1 MAIIEKTNLV
11 GDEDQYLTE
20 RGANRARRRQID
32 KLSPAAVRHAAKPG
46 LYGDGG
52 GLWLHVGPSG
62 GKSWLYRFMLDG
74 RAREMGLG
82 PLHTIGLAEARERAR
97 AARRLCLDGI
107 DPIDR
112 KHADRDARRLAAA
125 SAVSFKD
132 CAAKYV
138 AANRPGWRNA
148 KHAAQW
154 DATLAAYAYPIIGAL
169 PVASIDTG
177 HVTRVLEPIWT
188 TKPETASR
196 VRGRIEAVL
205 DYAAT
210 HRWRSG
216 ENPARWRGHL
226 ENVLPK
232 RSKVRKVQHYAALP
246 WRQIGGFMAELAGQ
260 EGAAA
265 VALRF
270 AILTAARTGEVIGAR
285 WAEIDAEHAI
295 WVVPAG
301 RMKANRE
308 HRVPLSDAALTVLR
322 EAGKLHTG
330 DRDGFVFPG
339 RKAGLSNMA
348 LLMALRRMGRG
359 DLTAHGFRSTFRDW
373 AAETGQPADTAEA
386 ALAHV
391 VGDKT
396 VTAYQ
401 RGDLLE
407 RRRRMMTA
415 WAAFCGRVAADEPA
429 GEVVAL
435 RG

>member
-1 MAIIEKTNLV
+1 VKREI
-11 GDEDQYLTE
+11 Y
-20 RGANRARRRQID
+20 
-32 KLSPAAVRHAAKPG
+32 KLSPASVRHAAKPG

-52 GLWLHVGPSG
+52 GLWLSVGPG
-62 GKSWLYRFMLDG
+62 GNKSWLYRFMLDG

-125 SAVSFKD
+125 SAVTFKD

-138 AANRPGWRNA
+138 AANRAGWRSA

-154 DATLAAYAYPIIGAL
+154 DATLATYAYPIIGAL
-169 PVASIDTG
+169 PVGAIDTA
-177 HVTRVLEPIWT
+177 HVTRVLEPIWA

-226 ENVLPK
+226 ENALPK
-232 RSKVRKVQHYAALP
+232 RSKVAKVEHHAALP
-246 WRQIGGFMAELAGQ
+246 WREIGTFMANLVGQ
-260 EGAAA
+260 EG
-265 VALRF
+265 VSVLALRF
-270 AILTAARTGEVIGAR
+270 AILTAARTGEVIGAT
-285 WAEIDAEHAI
+285 WSEIDTKHALWI
-295 WVVPAG
+295 VPEQ

-308 HRVPLSDAALTVLR
+308 HRVPLSDAALAVLR
-322 EAGKLHTG
+322 EVGKLHAS
-330 DRDGFVFPG
+330 DRDEFVFPG
-339 RKAGLSNMA
+339 TKAGLSNMA
-348 LLMALRRMGRG
+348 LLMTLRRMGRG
-359 DLTAHGFRSTFRDW
+359 DLTVHGFRSTFRDW
-373 AAETGQPADTAEA
+373 AAETGQLADIAEA

-401 RGDLLE
+401 RGDLID
-407 RRRRMMTA
+407 RRRRLMDQ
-415 WAAFCGRVAADEPA
+415 WAEFCGRVPSRT
-429 GEVVAL
+429 GEVVTL
-435 RG
+435 RA